1 MKLRIIIPFL
11 FSAVSFIMMMACNND
26 NKQKGD
32 KVNIANGKIANA
44 ISCTINGLT
53 TEDSILYANGGGN
66 DFKETISNKNNKPTS
81 APEGMAWIPG
91 GEFSMGGVN
100 PVGMKDGG
108 HEHMN
113 DARPIHRVYVDGFYM
128 DATEVTNAEFANFV
142 KATGYVTVAEQKPTH
157 EEFPDA
163 PEESLVAGSVVFA
176 PPAEQVSLNNYLQWW
191 NYVKGAD
198 WKHPLGP
205 GSDLKG
211 KENYPVV
218 QISWQDAA
226 AYAKWTGKR
235 LPTEAEWEFA
245 ARGGKAGNLYPWGNQ
260 LKPDGKWMANIFEG
274 LFPGRDAANDG
285 FAGIAPVKQFPAN
298 AYGLYDIAG
307 NVWEWCSDWY
317 KDNYYQTLAKQGVA
331 KNPQG
336 PSDSYDPAEP
346 NLKKKVQRGGSFL
359 CTDQYCTRYMVG
371 TRGKG
376 EYRSATN
383 HIGFRC
389 VMDVKKG
396 EVAKK

>member
-32 KVNIANGKIANA
+32 KVNIANDKIANA

-66 DFKETISNKNNKPTS
+66 DFKETISNKNNKPAS
-81 APEGMAWIPG
+81 APGGMVWIPG

-113 DARPIHRVYVDGFYM
+113 DARPVHRIYVDGFYM
-128 DATEVTNAEFANFV
+128 DATEVTNAEF
-142 KATGYVTVAEQKPTH
+142 
-157 EEFPDA
+157 PDA
-163 PEESLVAGSVVFA
+163 PEESLVAGSVVFS
-176 PPAEQVSLNNYLQWW
+176 PPAEEVSLNNYLQWW
-191 NYVKGAD
+191 NYIKGAD

-218 QISWQDAA
+218 HIAWEDAM
-226 AYAKWTGKR
+226 AYAKWAGKR

-245 ARGGKAGNLYPWGNQ
+245 ARGGKAGN
-260 LKPDGKWMANIFEG
+260 
-274 LFPGRDAANDG
+274 
-285 FAGIAPVKQFPAN
+285 
-298 AYGLYDIAG
+298 
-307 NVWEWCSDWY
+307 
-317 KDNYYQTLAKQGVA
+317 
-331 KNPQG
+331 
-336 PSDSYDPAEP
+336 
-346 NLKKKVQRGGSFL
+346 
-359 CTDQYCTRYMVG
+359 
-371 TRGKG
+371 
-376 EYRSATN
+376 
-383 HIGFRC
+383 
-389 VMDVKKG
+389 
-396 EVAKK
+396 